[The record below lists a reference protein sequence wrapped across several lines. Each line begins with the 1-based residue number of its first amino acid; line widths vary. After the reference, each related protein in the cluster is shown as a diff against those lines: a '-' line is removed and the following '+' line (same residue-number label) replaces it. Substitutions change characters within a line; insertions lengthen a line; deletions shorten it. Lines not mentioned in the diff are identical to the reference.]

1 MEIFLVQRPCK
12 TPIWNPCPGSL
23 RPFLSCDANNRE
35 AWSKSLTTMVEEMQT
50 RMYCHA
56 HRYSN
61 YRMFAIRTHV
71 ATKPRNSYNVYIT
84 ILRVWKY
91 FCFELLQIFMGFLFC
106 KSFWT
111 VIPFLLY
118 FQTSTETRLM
128 TLFNRHGSDRPSHRL
143 ASTLQSYT
151 YRNISCWYIR
161 DVWKTRI
168 WNNPCTSSHRATL
181 FELRTK
187 QTSMTHMCH
196 TIHILCWFKTRITD
210 MVPEMY
216 TRMYCHALWLSN
228 DRIL

>member
-71 ATKPRNSYNVYIT
+71 STKPRNSYNVYIT

-91 FCFELLQIFMGFLFC
+91 FCFTWEMYCEHQTTPSDFALL
-106 KSFWT
+106 
-111 VIPFLLY
+111 
-118 FQTSTETRLM
+118 R
-128 TLFNRHGSDRPSHRL
+128 
-143 ASTLQSYT
+143 
-151 YRNISCWYIR
+151 
-161 DVWKTRI
+161 
-168 WNNPCTSSHRATL
+168 TSSHTAL
-181 FELRTK
+181 N
-187 QTSMTHMCH
+187 QTGKLGLNLSSNT
-196 TIHILCWFKTRITD
+196 
-210 MVPEMY
+210 
-216 TRMYCHALWLSN
+216 ALSFNWVTFLY
-228 DRIL
+228 